1 MIRIPGRWWSKLMNW
16 MMKRAPRGKAMV
28 LRPNPAKQ
36 ASVSQQSEIEED
48 PRWSEDYT
56 SVESR
61 LAVSLRSERGGSV
74 SHFWFNGLIS
84 VQLRNLRDS
93 KNRQGK
99 PRPADCRLRMR
110 GFGDDCDSST
120 GLVVL
125 SHRPTLLKERDT

>member
-1 MIRIPGRWWSKLMNW
+1 MIRIPGGWWSKLMNW
-16 MMKRAPRGKAMV
+16 MTKRAPRGKAMV

-36 ASVSQQSEIEED
+36 APVSQHRKCKTKTGMVTRVEVSSALEAEIEED

-61 LAVSLRSERGGSV
+61 LAVSLRSERGGS
-74 SHFWFNGLIS
+74 
-84 VQLRNLRDS
+84 
-93 KNRQGK
+93 GK

-120 GLVVL
+120 GLGLVVL